1 MIVDMWEKSE
11 GAARGKTCK
20 GPKCCTDAS
29 CYLPWCFCS
38 DDKYTCLCDKQSND
52 HVVPLK
58 PPTQE
63 KEASPPYA
71 Y

>member
-11 GAARGKTCK
+11 GAVPVLEQCSCPAPCICAIDDEGKL
-20 GPKCCTDAS
+20 G
-29 CYLPWCFCS
+29 CY
-38 DDKYTCLCDKQSND
+38 CDGGKQSYE

-71 Y
+71 YV